1 MSSTFGG
8 LNTVVSGMA
17 AQQLSIN
24 TTGNNVANANTV
36 GYSRQTVNLV
46 TTTPEQIY
54 TANGMSMLGTGVNT
68 ASITRA
74 RDFLVDCQYWQQNS
88 TKNFYSAQ
96 TDVLSKVENV
106 FNDSKG
112 TGIQNALN
120 LFQTALGTLAN
131 NPGEVSTRTTAREDA
146 NTLVETLQTAGN
158 TLVTEANDISKQIDT
173 QVTQVNSYTSQIANL
188 NKQIVTQEAAGATAN
203 DLRDSRDLLIDKLS
217 ALTQVTVSEDKSGAY
232 TVLIAGGGVPLV
244 QGSTSTELTVQHT
257 KNSPYG
263 YDETSV
269 STAIGGI
276 NVTFKNGSIAS
287 LTQLRDTT
295 VNGYLGNLD
304 NMAKSLLQDFNMQH
318 KAGFDN
324 ETPPVAGDNFFG
336 ESFTGSTSTTNDYAT
351 GGANDPTVGASPAS
365 WLSILKVNDDFY
377 TTGGLDKIAAGSTK
391 TSGSAD
397 GSNATILAN
406 WLTATPT
413 STSESLGNNSLN
425 DYYSSIVSA
434 VGVQSQKATN
444 ISANQTTIFSA
455 ISTTRDSISGV
466 SMDEELAN
474 MIKFQQGYGA
484 CAKVLTTMNSMLDTL
499 VNSMAS

>member
-1 MSSTFGG
+1 MASTFGG
-8 LNTVVSGMA
+8 LNTVTSGMA
-17 AQQLSIN
+17 AQQLSLN

-88 TKNFYSAQ
+88 NKNFYQSQ

-106 FNDSKG
+106 FNDSTN
-112 TGIQNALN
+112 TGIQNAIN

-146 NTLVETLQTAGN
+146 NTLVETLQTAGS
-158 TLVTEANDISKQIDT
+158 TLVTEANDTSSQIDT
-173 QVTQVNSYTSQIANL
+173 QVTQVNSYASQIANL
-188 NKQIVTQEAAGATAN
+188 NKQIVTQEATGAKAN
-203 DLRDSRDLLIDKLS
+203 DLRDQRDNLVDSLS
-217 ALTQVTVSEDKSGAY
+217 ALTQVNVTEEKSGAY
-232 TVLIAGGGVPLV
+232 TVIVAGGGVPLV
-244 QGSTSTELTVQHT
+244 QGSTATTLTVQHT

-269 STAIGGI
+269 TTAGSGI
-276 NVTFKNGSIAS
+276 NVAFKNGSLGS

-295 VNGYLGNLD
+295 INGYLGNLD
-304 NMAKSLLQDFNMQH
+304 NMAKSLLQDFNTQH
-318 KAGFDN
+318 KAGYDN

-336 ESFTGSTSTTNDYAT
+336 VTGVDYTAA
-351 GGANDPTVGASPAS
+351 ANDPTVASASNPTPTS
-365 WLSILKVNDDFY
+365 WLSTLKVNDDFY
-377 TTGGLDKIAAGSTK
+377 TTDGLNKIAAGATAN
-391 TSGSAD
+391 SGSAD

-406 WLTATPT
+406 WLTTKPAAA
-413 STSESLGNNSLN
+413 SASLGNNSFN

-444 ISANQTTIFSA
+444 ISANQTTIFTS

-474 MIKFQQGYGA
+474 MIKFQQGYSA

-499 VNSMAS
+499 VNSMVTTG